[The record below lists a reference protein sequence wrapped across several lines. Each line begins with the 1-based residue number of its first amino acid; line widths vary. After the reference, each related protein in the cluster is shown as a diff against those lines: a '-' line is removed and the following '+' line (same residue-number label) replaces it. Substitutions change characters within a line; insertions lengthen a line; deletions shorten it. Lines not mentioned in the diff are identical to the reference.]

1 MVQLVIVSIGK
12 TCVQL
17 FVRNVMPFETAE
29 KVMWQLVQQFTGQV
43 GYKRGVKSE
52 GLTMTP
58 PVIDCSGW
66 TGLLLMRAMQAEND
80 VAGRTIFSAD
90 DVCALQTWSDRII
103 HEIATRT
110 GFILEGREITV
121 HSLPRCATIGL
132 KMGEPDWAKNHPR
145 SRAIT
150 HVVQIVRCPK
160 DNAPFVSEAFGSS
173 VSPGIGLVPLDQ
185 WLAHAQPSLDAT
197 EVWAVDPFRL
207 GSGK

>member
-1 MVQLVIVSIGK
+1 MS
-12 TCVQL
+12 
-17 FVRNVMPFETAE
+17 FETAE

-43 GYKRGVKSE
+43 GYQRGVKSE

-66 TGLLLMRAMQAEND
+66 TGLLLVRAMQAEND
-80 VAGRTIFSAD
+80 VADRTIFSAD
-90 DVCALQTWSDRII
+90 DVCALQSWSDRII

-110 GFILEGREITV
+110 GFILEGREITA
-121 HSLPRCATIGL
+121 HSLPRCATIGI

-145 SRAIT
+145 SRGIT
-150 HVVQIVRCPK
+150 HVVQIVRSPK
-160 DNAPFVSEAFGSS
+160 DDAPFVSESFGSS
-173 VSPGIGLVPLDQ
+173 VLPGIRLTPLDQ
-185 WLAHAQPSLDAT
+185 WLVQAQPSLDAA